1 VFRLLWCP
9 DLEWVGGKVVRT
21 VPIASYVPLMMFAA
35 LFGLS
40 MDYEVFLVSQI
51 AQHHAAGE
59 SPRQAVR
66 SGVASSAMVLS
77 LAPAMPTTDPP
88 MD

>member
-1 VFRLLWCP
+1 LRRWGHRRQRRPGQQDLLHLPGQP
-9 DLEWVGGKVVRT
+9 D
-21 VPIASYVPLMMFAA
+21 P
-35 LFGLS
+35 
-40 MDYEVFLVSQI
+40 
-51 AQHHAAGE
+51 QHHAAGE

-66 SGVASSAMVLS
+66 SGVASSQGGRDPTIKQFGVGLSVAVLLASAMVLS